1 PGIGVREA
9 LRRRAGELP
18 PRAWWTYCRRHAG
31 VRAPL
36 LAAAPYLP
44 TAVRAARG

>member
-1 PGIGVREA
+1 
-9 LRRRAGELP
+9 
-18 PRAWWTYCRRHAG
+18 CRRHAG

-36 LAAAPYLP
+36 LAAAPYLR